1 MQQGIRFSMYF
12 IPKKH
17 MNKWKRRRV
26 YKTILVTL
34 VSVRETS
41 LYAELRTKRIL
52 WKHRAVVN
60 VPDEGVK
67 NSFIDELLR
76 LDRETS

>member
-1 MQQGIRFSMYF
+1 MQQGIRLSMYF
-12 IPKKH
+12 IPEKH

-34 VSVRETS
+34 VSVGEIS
-41 LYAELRTKRIL
+41 LYAELRAKRIP
-52 WKHRAVVN
+52 WKHRAVVD